1 MKGEPHAER
10 SEQQSCDGKKKF
22 GSAKGEGERGNRE
35 ERGGDAVE
43 LSCDITR
50 SIKRGIWPKLKPSQ
64 PRENT
69 AG

>member
-1 MKGEPHAER
+1 MQSGAN
-10 SEQQSCDGKKKF
+10 SEVAMAKKSLVQQK
-22 GSAKGEGERGNRE
+22 ARGERGNRE